1 MKFRL
6 LRNFVT
12 IAELS
17 SLSRAAEKLFM
28 AQPPLSAQLKQFE
41 EKLGITLFIRQPR
54 GMKLTPA
61 GESLYQDAREI
72 LARVDQAVERAKET
86 QSGRHAC
93 LRLGLV
99 PSTTHSILPV
109 VLERI
114 RSAELKVCLQVSSLT
129 SSQQLRALRN
139 DEIDI
144 GFARV
149 DEDDMPAEV
158 IAALDDPYC
167 LAIPR
172 SSSLAQEYSSIQLR
186 DAASE
191 PFIGFSAHRDAA
203 YRDRTLA
210 LCAEAG
216 FDPDI
221 QHVGGGW
228 SSILSLVEFG
238 LGVGIV
244 PASFSTLAP
253 TGVVFRRIASTRHQG
268 RLVIIRSPRLAAD
281 AWTSEVSSTAAHALL
296 VLSEQIQRFG
306 SEGLIAAPSKSVE
319 A

>member
-12 IAELS
+12 IAELG

-41 EKLGITLFIRQPR
+41 EQLGVSLFIRQPR

-61 GESLYQDAREI
+61 GESLYLDAREI
-72 LARVDQAVERAKET
+72 LARVDQAVERVKET
-86 QSGRHAC
+86 HSGRHAT
-93 LRLGLV
+93 LRMGLV

-114 RSAELKVCLQVSSLT
+114 NDAKLKVNLQVSCLT

-144 GFARV
+144 GFVRV
-149 DEDDMPAEV
+149 NEDDMPVEA

-167 LAIPR
+167 LAIPKC
-172 SSSLAQEYSSIQLR
+172 SQLAREYSSVRLK
-186 DAASE
+186 DAAAE
-191 PFIGFSAHRDAA
+191 QFVGFAAHQEVA
-203 YRDRTLA
+203 YRDRALA
-210 LCAEAG
+210 LCTEAG
-216 FDPDI
+216 FEPNI

-228 SSILSLVEFG
+228 SSMLPLVGFG

-253 TGVVFRRIASTRHQG
+253 ADVVFRRIVTTKHHG
-268 RLVIIRSPRLAAD
+268 RLVIVRSPRLATD
-281 AWTSEVSSTAAHALL
+281 AWTKQVFSIATDALL
-296 VLSEQIQRFG
+296 ALGEQIQKFG
-306 SEGLIAAPSKSVE
+306 SGGLIAVPGKTME
-319 A
+319 